1 MRDTIETKLGIF
13 LGILAIGVAFIL
25 EISPTK
31 RLLRNNIQVRAYFEN
46 AHELQV
52 GDPVKMG
59 GLQVGRVLQIG
70 LDQNS
75 GRVAMTLLVNK
86 NTPLYDDCKATIKVT
101 GLLGQNFVS
110 IDFGTVGRPRL
121 NAGSIL
127 PTYEQTDLNAVILR
141 VDQAAS
147 GLAGLTKNFNAE
159 NLGNLIEPFKVFME
173 TNGPN
178 LASILLN
185 LDVASSKLTLAQG
198 TAGRLINE
206 ENIYTAALEA
216 LSSFDSATLALKPL
230 ISEMQST
237 LSGANQI
244 LIAINAGKGSLGKIT
259 KDEALFNETL
269 AAMSNV
275 RDIFGK
281 INQGRGTIG
290 ILINDDSFLKNA
302 TMSLHK
308 VNMVTEE
315 LEDTGA
321 LSLGGIAAGRFVKPF
336 SILK

>member
-1 MRDTIETKLGIF
+1 MRNTIETR
-13 LGILAIGVAFIL
+13 LGILLGITAIVVAFIL
-25 EISPTK
+25 EMSTAQRI
-31 RLLRNNIQVRAYFEN
+31 LRNDMQVRAYFGD
-46 AHELQV
+46 AHELQA

-59 GLQVGRVLQIG
+59 GLPVGRVSQIA

-75 GRVAMTLLVNK
+75 GRVAMTILVNK

-127 PTYEQTDLNAVILR
+127 QTYEQTDLNAVILR

-147 GLAGLTKNFNAE
+147 GLAGLTRNFNAE
-159 NLGNLIEPFKVFME
+159 NLGNLLEPFKTFME
-173 TNGPN
+173 ANSPN

-185 LDVASSKLTLAQG
+185 LDVTSSKLTLAQG
-198 TAGRLINE
+198 TAGKLINE
-206 ENIYTAALEA
+206 ENIYSAALEA
-216 LSSFDSATLALKPL
+216 LNSFDSAMLALKPL
-230 ISEMQST
+230 IAEMQST

-244 LIAINAGKGSLGKIT
+244 LIAVNAGNGSLGKIT

-269 AAMSNV
+269 SAMSNL
-275 RDIFGK
+275 REIFGK

-290 ILINDDSFLKNA
+290 ILINDDSFLRNA

-308 VNMVTEE
+308 VNMATEE
-315 LEDTGA
+315 LEDTRA
-321 LSLGGIAAGRFVKPF
+321 LSLGGIAAGKFIKPF